1 MSMIEK
7 HGQAVQESAKVV
19 DGLAAG
25 AMLGTL
31 MGYFPAIAALF
42 TIIWTGIH
50 IYETATVQ
58 SILIRWGLVKAKPKT
73 EESE

>member
-7 HGQAVQESAKVV
+7 HGQVVQETAKVV

-42 TIIWTGIH
+42 TIVWTGIR

-58 SILIRWGLVKAKPKT
+58 SILMRWGLVKAKPKL